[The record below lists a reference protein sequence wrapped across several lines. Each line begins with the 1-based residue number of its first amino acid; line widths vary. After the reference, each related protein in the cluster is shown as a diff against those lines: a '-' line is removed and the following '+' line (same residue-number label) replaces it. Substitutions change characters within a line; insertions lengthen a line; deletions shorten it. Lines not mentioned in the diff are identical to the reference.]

1 MIQQKFKDKQAILK
15 AMRTP
20 FLEPKSS
27 IKKSLN
33 TTIQNFEEHFADL
46 GSNGYIEKKVSD
58 KANNLV
64 LYIISEKGQAALAND
79 EFIEKGETVEL
90 EKKMK
95 KTQII
100 NWKISMAIGV
110 IGLII
115 SFIVVYCK
123 SCK

>member
-15 AMRTP
+15 VMRTP

-46 GSNGYIEKKVSD
+46 VSNGYIEKKVSD

-95 KTQII
+95 RT
-100 NWKISMAIGV
+100 
-110 IGLII
+110 
-115 SFIVVYCK
+115 
-123 SCK
+123 